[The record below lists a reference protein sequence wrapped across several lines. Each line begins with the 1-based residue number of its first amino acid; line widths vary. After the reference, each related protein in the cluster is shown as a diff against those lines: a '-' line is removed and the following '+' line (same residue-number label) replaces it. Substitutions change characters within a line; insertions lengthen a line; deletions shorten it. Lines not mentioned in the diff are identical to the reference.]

1 MNVRPFGRTSARI
14 ITPEGREALTDL
26 PVPAV
31 RKCFTEAGLLLFR
44 GFPGGAGP
52 FKAFADLFVG
62 RYLRDLGG
70 SKSIDAVG
78 DYMQSV
84 MPVGNAQDLH
94 CESARGPNP
103 PDLLWFHCITPAR
116 TGGETTFAD
125 GVEIWT
131 QLSAA
136 TRSLFSSKRVSFV
149 EVLPDVQWRVGLR
162 LLFFAELDHI
172 NLAGTTFKFLGD
184 GTMRMEFVT
193 SAVRRTRW
201 TGAESFTN
209 SLTGPY
215 PGPARFEDGT
225 EIPQAVMAEIKAV
238 HARVIDQVAWEASDL
253 LMVDNSRFM
262 HGRREFADQQREH
275 LTCMGMANFDG
286 AVRAAAGGIQWRV
299 G

>member
-1 MNVRPFGRTSARI
+1 MNVRPFGRTSARL

-26 PVPAV
+26 SVPAV
-31 RKCFTEAGLLLFR
+31 RKCFQEAGLLLFR
-44 GFPGGAGP
+44 GFPYGAEP
-52 FKAFADLFVG
+52 FKAFANLFVG

-70 SKSIDAVG
+70 SKSVDAVG
-78 DYMQSV
+78 DYVQSV
-84 MPVGNAQDLH
+84 LPVGNAQDLH

-125 GVEIWT
+125 GVEIWN
-131 QLSAA
+131 QLSQT
-136 TRSLFSSKRVSFV
+136 TRNLFSSKRVNYV
-149 EVLPDVQWRVGLR
+149 EVLPEAQWRVGLR

-172 NLAGTTFKFLGD
+172 NLAGTTFRFLND

-215 PGPARFEDGT
+215 PGVARFEDGT
-225 EIPQAVMAEIKAV
+225 DVPLTVMAEIKAV
-238 HARVIDQVAWEASDL
+238 HARVIDQVAWEAGDL

-262 HGRREFADQQREH
+262 HGRRAFDDQQRQV
-275 LTCMGMANFDG
+275 LTLMGMANF
-286 AVRAAAGGIQWRV
+286 AGVSKASAGIQWRV

>member
-31 RKCFTEAGLLLFR
+31 RKSFMEAGLLLFR
-44 GFPGGAGP
+44 GFPSGAEP
-52 FKAFADLFVG
+52 FKAFANLFVG

-78 DYMQSV
+78 DYVQSV
-84 MPVGNAQDLH
+84 LPAGNAQDLH

-103 PDLLWFHCITPAR
+103 PDLLWFYCIRPAQ

-125 GVEIWT
+125 GIEIWN

-136 TRSLFSSKRVSFV
+136 TRNLFSSKRVTFV
-149 EVLPDVQWRVGLR
+149 ELLPEAQWRVGLR

-172 NLAGTTFKFLGD
+172 NLAGTTFRFLQD
-184 GTMRMEFVT
+184 GTLRMEFVT

-201 TGAESFTN
+201 TAAESFTN

-215 PGPARFEDGT
+215 PGLARFEDGT
-225 EIPQAVMAEIKAV
+225 DIPLTVMAEIKAV
-238 HARVIDQVAWEASDL
+238 HARVIDQVAWEAGDL

-262 HGRREFADQQREH
+262 HGRRGFADPQREH
-275 LTCMGMANFDG
+275 LTLMGMANFDR
-286 AVRAAAGGIQWRV
+286 VVPAAGGIQWRV